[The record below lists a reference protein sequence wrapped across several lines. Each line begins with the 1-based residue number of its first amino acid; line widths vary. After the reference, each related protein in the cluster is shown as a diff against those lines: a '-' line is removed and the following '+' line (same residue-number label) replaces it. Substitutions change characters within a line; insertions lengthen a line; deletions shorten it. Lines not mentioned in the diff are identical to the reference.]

1 METTRL
7 DVRLDDERRRK
18 LREMATRQGVPV
30 SRVVRD
36 LIDRAYEDEQN
47 EARRRAAEELCRLE
61 VGESPEP
68 DALHAALDEA
78 HAVADPYRH

>member
-18 LREMATRQGVPV
+18 LREMAARQGVPV
-30 SRVVRD
+30 SRVVRN
-36 LIDRAYEDEQN
+36 LIDQAYEDEQN
-47 EARRRAAEELCRLE
+47 EARRQAAEELCRLE
-61 VGESPEP
+61 VGESPDP
-68 DALHAALDEA
+68 RDLHRVLDEA